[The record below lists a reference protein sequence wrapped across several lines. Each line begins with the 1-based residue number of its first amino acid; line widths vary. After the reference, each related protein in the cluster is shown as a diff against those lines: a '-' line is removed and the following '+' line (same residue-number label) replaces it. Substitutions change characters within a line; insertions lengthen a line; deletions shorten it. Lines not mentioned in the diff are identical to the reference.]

1 MSGRS
6 LNEVNTIPGFTHASM
21 YPRLW
26 EHSGIPY
33 EILIDRLIELAI
45 ARNAGADLDL
55 STSGGDV
62 TCDLPV
68 TVVGRISE
76 DNIRGTLNGGGPSIY
91 AHTSGGDVRVRP
103 E

>member
-1 MSGRS
+1 MIG
-6 LNEVNTIPGFTHASM
+6 
-21 YPRLW
+21 
-26 EHSGIPY
+26 
-33 EILIDRLIELAI
+33 LIELAI

-91 AHTSGGDVRVRP
+91 AHTSGGDVHVRP
-103 E
+103 D